1 MEARSRPYRPR
12 HQHFSLSTHFS
23 VSFCL
28 TSFHN
33 VFMIFVA
40 FLHSSQTDT
49 AVLQISH
56 LVAFPFWPMSANFR
70 KFTARVASCAF
81 VLLGPPSKF
90 LVMSRTFLKLS
101 FYLCPTRVN
110 LCVASE
116 SLLSGQVEGAA
127 DLLVQTLAPSHFPF
141 PEFSFRP
148 GNLCLFGTLLQPHAP
163 EKKNVKI

>member
-1 MEARSRPYRPR
+1 M
-12 HQHFSLSTHFS
+12 
-23 VSFCL
+23 

-33 VFMIFVA
+33 FFRIFVA

-70 KFTARVASCAF
+70 KFAARVASCAF
-81 VLLGPPSKF
+81 VLLGNPSKF
-90 LVMSRTFLKLS
+90 LVMSRNFLKFS

-116 SLLSGQVEGAA
+116 SMLPGQVERAA
-127 DLLVQTLAPSHFPF
+127 DILVQTLAPFHSP
-141 PEFSFRP
+141 FSF
-148 GNLCLFGTLLQPHAP
+148 LFGRAISVFSEPFYNRMRP
-163 EKKNVKI
+163 KKNDANVCQKNV